1 MFAIDDVVIATKGIE
16 LGQMVVVGISSGGA
30 YIHVRVDGM
39 TLTYPVKDLK
49 KA

>member
-1 MFAIDDVVIATKGIE
+1 MFSIDDVVVATQGID

-30 YIHVRVDGM
+30 YIRVSVDGM
-39 TLTYPVKDLK
+39 TLTYPVKSLK

>member
-1 MFAIDDVVIATKGIE
+1 MFAIDDVIVATKGVE

-30 YIHVRVDGM
+30 YIHVQVGGM
-39 TLTYPVKDLK
+39 SLTYPVKDLK